1 MLSFFASVRPTQFAI
16 MRHSVAGCV
25 VFFLSTLAHA
35 QGALA
40 PCAMPQSDE
49 WELLSAP
56 PPESAQMLV
65 IISKQGPIQAAGMPA
80 QNDAWFHSK
89 SGAYRY
95 CRSTEPTDRCY
106 AGSAFTDFKVRNGQ
120 WYVASAGSTSNCP
133 VPQKCAQS
141 LLIQDA
147 SSRPNAKNVNKELAR
162 QVAFKS
168 IAEQLSKEWS
178 PPSTEVYMAISLRR
192 HTGTDFL
199 HFCIENTSTHPL
211 ELNDSAL
218 PWKVPNLVRFVV
230 MNANGTTVFTSS
242 PFIHQMMG
250 VPAPHTFS
258 PSDSVEGDLELSR
271 LHFYDA
277 AASEDVLVMW
287 SGSIDLY
294 GEQYKGVKQLPVSG
308 ILFVPKR

>member
-1 MLSFFASVRPTQFAI
+1 MFSFLVSFRPTPFAI
-16 MRHSVAGCV
+16 MRHSIASCV
-25 VFFLSTLAHA
+25 LLFLSTLAHA
-35 QGALA
+35 QGAPA
-40 PCAMPQSDE
+40 PCVMPPSNE
-49 WELLSAP
+49 WELLPAP

-65 IISKQGPIQAAGMPA
+65 IISKQGSIQAAGMPA
-80 QNDAWFHSK
+80 QNEAWFHSK

-106 AGSAFTDFKVRNGQ
+106 AGSTFTDFKLRNGQ
-120 WYVASAGSTSNCP
+120 WYVASLGSSANCP

-141 LLIQDA
+141 LQIQDA
-147 SSRPNAKNVNKELAR
+147 SSRPSAKNVNKGLAR
-162 QVAFKS
+162 QVAFKA
-168 IAEQLSKEWS
+168 IAEQLSKGWS
-178 PPSTEVYMAISLRR
+178 PPSTEVYMAISLRQ
-192 HTGTDFL
+192 HTGTAFL

-218 PWKVPNLVRFVV
+218 PWKVPSLVRFVV
-230 MNANGTTVFTSS
+230 LNANGATVFTSS

-250 VPAPHTFS
+250 APAPHTFS
-258 PSDSVEGDLELSR
+258 PSDTVEGDLDLSR
-271 LHFYDA
+271 LPLYDA

-308 ILFVPKR
+308 IVFVPKH